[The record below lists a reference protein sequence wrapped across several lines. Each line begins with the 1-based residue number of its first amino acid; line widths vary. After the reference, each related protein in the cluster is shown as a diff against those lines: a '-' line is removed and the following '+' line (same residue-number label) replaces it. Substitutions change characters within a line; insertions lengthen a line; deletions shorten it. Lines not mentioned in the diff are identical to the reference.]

1 MANIGRAWQRKAAS
15 GKWIVSAFYGIG
27 SGHRI
32 RPIQHLHAV
41 KAEGVRELSEA
52 TSTLK
57 AVSSGAS
64 RLERH
69 MTTLVEELSQKAR
82 TLSACDRARLAED
95 LLASLEDGSEPAEE
109 VEAAWEQE
117 IRQRV
122 EEVKSGRAKLIPAE
136 DVYAET
142 RRIYQK

>member
-1 MANIGRAWQRKAAS
+1 
-15 GKWIVSAFYGIG
+15 
-27 SGHRI
+27 
-32 RPIQHLHAV
+32 
-41 KAEGVRELSEA
+41 
-52 TSTLK
+52 
-57 AVSSGAS
+57 
-64 RLERH
+64 

-82 TLSACDRARLAED
+82 ALSACDRARLAED

-117 IRQRV
+117 IQQRV